1 MTQLA
6 ELTVKGFLDKT
17 ASNEPVPGG
26 GSISALNG
34 AIASALAE
42 MVANLTIGRKK
53 YMEVEDLM
61 KELAPKF
68 DALRERM
75 VKDIDRDSE
84 AYNRVFDAFKLPK
97 DTDEEKEA
105 RKQAI
110 QRETKYAAQVPMEVA
125 RAVAEILPDLATVA
139 RKGNQNAVTDA
150 CVAMMCARNAILGAL
165 LNVRINLTS
174 IDDKIFVENMAEEAN
189 RLEQEALTQEN
200 EIMRYVKEQIGL

>member
-1 MTQLA
+1 MQLA
-6 ELTVKGFLDKT
+6 DLTVKGFLDKT

-53 YMEVEDLM
+53 YVEVEDIM

-75 VKDIDRDSE
+75 VQDIDRDSD

-97 DTDEEKEA
+97 ETDEEKEL

-110 QRETKYAAQVPMEVA
+110 QRETIYAAQVPMEVA
-125 RAVAEILPDLATVA
+125 RAVAGILPAIATVA

-150 CVAMMCARNAILGAL
+150 CVMCARNAVLGAL

-174 IDDKIFVENMAEEAN
+174 IDDKEFVAQMAKEAN
-189 RLEQEALTQEN
+189 QLEKEAIEQEA
-200 EIMRYVKEQIGL
+200 EIMKYVKEQIGI